1 MAAIT
6 AKMVA
11 DLRAQT
17 GCGMM
22 ECKKALTASNG
33 DFDEAVKVLREKG
46 LAVAAKKATRIAS
59 EGVVDIMLSEDGKT
73 AAMIEVNAETDFV
86 AKNEKFQEFVR
97 GLLKT
102 IIANRPADVA
112 ALNALPYPDSDF
124 TVEGKLKD
132 MIFTIGENMNIRR
145 FLIVDGILSTYIHG
159 KGTTGVIINFEADD
173 VCVANPGFAEF
184 AKNIALQVAAMPVL
198 YLNKES
204 VPAADLEAEKQ
215 IQLTMMKNDPKN
227 ANKPENILEK
237 MIMGKMNK
245 FYEENCLLQMDFVRA
260 DIFTGSVEKYI
271 ADAGKKLGAEVK
283 FVDAVRY
290 MTGEGIEKK
299 QEDFAAEVAAQ
310 MNMGK

>member
-102 IIANRPADVA
+102 IIAHRPADVA
-112 ALNALPYPDSDF
+112 ALNTLPYPDSDF

-173 VCVANPGFAEF
+173 VCASNPGFAEF

-227 ANKPENILEK
+227 QGKPESILEK

-245 FYEENCLLQMDFVRA
+245 FYEKNCLTEQTYVKDDNL
-260 DIFTGSVEKYI
+260 SVAQYVAATAKEFGGNISIKGFSIY
-271 ADAGKKLGAEVK
+271 E
-283 FVDAVRY
+283 R
-290 MTGEGIEKK
+290 GEGLEKK
-299 QEDFAAEVAAQ
+299 EDNFAEEIAS
-310 MNMGK
+310 MMKN

>member
-86 AKNEKFQEFVR
+86 AKNEKFQDFVR

-102 IIANRPADVA
+102 IIAHRPADVA
-112 ALNALPYPDSDF
+112 ALNTLPYPDSDF

-145 FLIVDGILSTYIHG
+145 FLIVDGVLSTYIHG

-245 FYEENCLLQMDFVRA
+245 FYEKNCLTEQSYIKDDNM
-260 DIFTGSVEKYI
+260 SVSQYVAACAKEFGGNI
-271 ADAGKKLGAEVK
+271 AIKGFSIYE
-283 FVDAVRY
+283 R
-290 MTGEGIEKK
+290 GEGLEKK
-299 QEDFAAEVAAQ
+299 EDNFAEEIAS
-310 MNMGK
+310 MMKK

>member
-102 IIANRPADVA
+102 IIAHRPADVA
-112 ALNALPYPDSDF
+112 ALNTLPYPDSDF

-145 FLIVDGILSTYIHG
+145 FLIVDGVLSTYIHG

-215 IQLTMMKNDPKN
+215 IQLTLMKNDPKN

-245 FYEENCLLQMDFVRA
+245 FYEKNCLTEQSYIKDDNM
-260 DIFTGSVEKYI
+260 SVSQYVAACAKEFGGNI
-271 ADAGKKLGAEVK
+271 AIKGFSIYE
-283 FVDAVRY
+283 R
-290 MTGEGIEKK
+290 GEGLEKK
-299 QEDFAAEVAAQ
+299 EDNFAEEIAS
-310 MNMGK
+310 MMKK

>member
-86 AKNEKFQEFVR
+86 AKNEKFQDFVR

-102 IIANRPADVA
+102 IIAHRPADVA
-112 ALNALPYPDSDF
+112 ALNTLPYPDSDF

-145 FLIVDGILSTYIHG
+145 FLIVDGVLSTYIHG
-159 KGTTGVIINFEADD
+159 KSTTGVIINFEADD

-215 IQLTMMKNDPKN
+215 IQLTLMKNDPKN

-245 FYEENCLLQMDFVRA
+245 FYEKNCLTEQSYIKDDNM
-260 DIFTGSVEKYI
+260 SVSQYVAATAKEFGGNI
-271 ADAGKKLGAEVK
+271 AIKGFSIYE
-283 FVDAVRY
+283 R
-290 MTGEGIEKK
+290 GEGLEKK
-299 QEDFAAEVAAQ
+299 EDNFAEEIAS
-310 MNMGK
+310 MMKK

>member
-102 IIANRPADVA
+102 IIAHRPADVA
-112 ALNALPYPDSDF
+112 ALNTLPYPDSDF

-145 FLIVDGILSTYIHG
+145 FLIVDGVLSTYIHG

-245 FYEENCLLQMDFVRA
+245 FYEKNCLTEQSYIKDDNM
-260 DIFTGSVEKYI
+260 SVSQYVAATAKEFGGNI
-271 ADAGKKLGAEVK
+271 AIKGFSIYE
-283 FVDAVRY
+283 R
-290 MTGEGIEKK
+290 GEGLEKK
-299 QEDFAAEVAAQ
+299 EDNFAEEIAS
-310 MNMGK
+310 MMKK

>member
-102 IIANRPADVA
+102 IIAHRPADVA
-112 ALNALPYPDSDF
+112 ALNTLPYPDSDF

-145 FLIVDGILSTYIHG
+145 FLIVDGVLSTYIHG

-215 IQLTMMKNDPKN
+215 IQLTLMKNDPKN

-245 FYEENCLLQMDFVRA
+245 FYEKNCLTEQSYIKDDNM
-260 DIFTGSVEKYI
+260 SVSQYVAATAKEFGGNI
-271 ADAGKKLGAEVK
+271 AIKGFSIYE
-283 FVDAVRY
+283 R
-290 MTGEGIEKK
+290 GEGLEKK
-299 QEDFAAEVAAQ
+299 EDNFAEEIAS
-310 MNMGK
+310 MMKK

>member
-86 AKNEKFQEFVR
+86 AKNEKFQDFVR

-102 IIANRPADVA
+102 IIAHRPADVA
-112 ALNALPYPDSDF
+112 ALNTLPYPDSDF

-145 FLIVDGILSTYIHG
+145 FLIVDGVLSTYIHG

-215 IQLTMMKNDPKN
+215 IQLTLMKNDPKN

-245 FYEENCLLQMDFVRA
+245 FYEKNCLTEQSYIKDDNM
-260 DIFTGSVEKYI
+260 SVSQYVAATAKEFGGNI
-271 ADAGKKLGAEVK
+271 AIKGFSIYE
-283 FVDAVRY
+283 R
-290 MTGEGIEKK
+290 GEGLEKK
-299 QEDFAAEVAAQ
+299 EDNFAEEIAS
-310 MNMGK
+310 MMKK

>member
-145 FLIVDGILSTYIHG
+145 FLIVDGVLSTYIHG

-173 VCVANPGFAEF
+173 VCVSNPGFAEF

-227 ANKPENILEK
+227 ANKPESILEK

-245 FYEENCLLQMDFVRA
+245 FYEKNCLTEQSYVKDDNL
-260 DIFTGSVEKYI
+260 SVAQYVAATAKE
-271 ADAGKKLGAEVK
+271 LGGNISIKGFSIYE
-283 FVDAVRY
+283 R
-290 MTGEGIEKK
+290 GEGLEKK
-299 QEDFAAEVAAQ
+299 EDNFAEEIAS
-310 MNMGK
+310 MMKN

>member
-97 GLLKT
+97 GLLTT
-102 IIANRPADVA
+102 IIAHRPADVA
-112 ALNALPYPDSDF
+112 ALNTLPYPDSDF

-145 FLIVDGILSTYIHG
+145 FLIVDGVLSTYIHG

-215 IQLTMMKNDPKN
+215 IQLTLMKNDPKN

-245 FYEENCLLQMDFVRA
+245 FYEKNCLTEQSYIKDDNM
-260 DIFTGSVEKYI
+260 SVSQYVAACAKEFGGNI
-271 ADAGKKLGAEVK
+271 AIKGFSIYE
-283 FVDAVRY
+283 R
-290 MTGEGIEKK
+290 GEGLEKK
-299 QEDFAAEVAAQ
+299 EDNFAEEIAS
-310 MNMGK
+310 MMKK

>member
-33 DFDEAVKVLREKG
+33 DFEEAVKVLREKG
-46 LAVAAKKATRIAS
+46 LSVAAKKAGRIAS
-59 EGVVDIMLSEDGKT
+59 EGIVDIMLSDDGKT

-86 AKNEKFQEFVR
+86 AKNEKFQTFVR

-102 IIANRPADVA
+102 ILANRPADID
-112 ALNALPYPDSDF
+112 ALKALPYPDSDM
-124 TVEGKLKD
+124 TVEDKLKE

-145 FLIVDGILSTYIHG
+145 FVIVDGILSTYIHG
-159 KGTTGVIINFEADD
+159 KGTTGVIIKFDADD
-173 VCVANPGFAEF
+173 SCVANPGFAEF

-204 VPAADLEAEKQ
+204 VPAADLENEKQ
-215 IQLTMMKNDPKN
+215 IQLTLMKNDEKN
-227 ANKPENILEK
+227 ANKPEAILHK
-237 MIMGKMNK
+237 MLEGKMNK
-245 FYEENCLLQMDFVRA
+245 FYEKTCLAEQAYVKDDSISVAKYVQNTAKEFG
-260 DIFTGSVEKYI
+260 GSI
-271 ADAGKKLGAEVK
+271 ALAGFWIYE
-283 FVDAVRY
+283 R
-290 MTGEGIEKK
+290 GEGLEKK
-299 QEDFAAEVAAQ
+299 EDNFAEEIASL
-310 MNMGK
+310 MKN

>member
-33 DFDEAVKVLREKG
+33 DFEEAVKVLREKG
-46 LAVAAKKATRIAS
+46 LSVAAKKAGRIAS

-102 IIANRPADVA
+102 ILANRPADLD
-112 ALNALPYPDSDF
+112 ALKALPYPDSDMD
-124 TVEGKLKD
+124 VEAKLKE

-145 FLIVDGILSTYIHG
+145 FVIVDGILSTYIHG
-159 KGTTGVIINFEADD
+159 KGTTGVIIRFNADD
-173 VCVANPGFAEF
+173 ACVANPGFAEF

-198 YLNKES
+198 YLNPQS
-204 VPAADLEAEKQ
+204 VPAADLENEKQ
-215 IQLTMMKNDPKN
+215 IQLTLMKNDEKN
-227 ANKPENILEK
+227 ANKPEAILHK
-237 MIMGKMNK
+237 MIEGKMHK
-245 FYEENCLLQMDFVRA
+245 FYEKTCLTEQSYVKDDAISVGKYVENTAKAF
-260 DIFTGSVEKYI
+260 G
-271 ADAGKKLGAEVK
+271 GKIEIDGFWIYE
-283 FVDAVRY
+283 R
-290 MTGEGIEKK
+290 GEGLEKK
-299 QEDFAAEVAAQ
+299 EDNFADEIASL
-310 MNMGK
+310 MKN

>member
-102 IIANRPADVA
+102 IIAHRPADVA

-124 TVEGKLKD
+124 NVEGKLKD
-132 MIFTIGENMNIRR
+132 MVFTIGENMNIRR
-145 FLIVDGILSTYIHG
+145 FLIVDGVLSTYIHG
-159 KGTTGVIINFEADD
+159 KGPTGVIINFEADD
-173 VCVANPGFAEF
+173 VCASNPGFAEF

-215 IQLTMMKNDPKN
+215 IQLTLMKNDPKN

-245 FYEENCLLQMDFVRA
+245 FYEKNCLTEQSYIKDDNMSVSQYVAATAKEFG
-260 DIFTGSVEKYI
+260 GSI
-271 ADAGKKLGAEVK
+271 AIKGFSIYE
-283 FVDAVRY
+283 R
-290 MTGEGIEKK
+290 GEGLEKK
-299 QEDFAAEVAAQ
+299 EDNFAEEIAS
-310 MNMGK
+310 MMKN

>member
-102 IIANRPADVA
+102 IIAHRPADVA

-145 FLIVDGILSTYIHG
+145 FLIVDGVLSTYIHG

-245 FYEENCLLQMDFVRA
+245 FYEKNCLTEQSYVKDDNL
-260 DIFTGSVEKYI
+260 SVAQYVAATAKEFGGNISIKGFHIY
-271 ADAGKKLGAEVK
+271 E
-283 FVDAVRY
+283 R
-290 MTGEGIEKK
+290 GEGLEKK
-299 QEDFAAEVAAQ
+299 EDNFAEEIAS
-310 MNMGK
+310 MMKN

>member
-86 AKNEKFQEFVR
+86 AKNEKFQDFVR

-102 IIANRPADVA
+102 IIAHRPADVA
-112 ALNALPYPDSDF
+112 ALNTLPYPDSDF
-124 TVEGKLKD
+124 TEEGKLKD

-145 FLIVDGILSTYIHG
+145 FLIVDGVLSTYIHG

-215 IQLTMMKNDPKN
+215 IQLTLMKNDPKN

-245 FYEENCLLQMDFVRA
+245 FYEKNCLTEQSYIKDDNM
-260 DIFTGSVEKYI
+260 SVSQYVAATAKEFGGNI
-271 ADAGKKLGAEVK
+271 AIKGFSIYE
-283 FVDAVRY
+283 R
-290 MTGEGIEKK
+290 GEGLEKK
-299 QEDFAAEVAAQ
+299 EDNFAEEIAS
-310 MNMGK
+310 MMKK

>member
-22 ECKKALTASNG
+22 ECKKALTAYNG

-86 AKNEKFQEFVR
+86 AKNEKFQDFVR

-102 IIANRPADVA
+102 IIAHRPADVA
-112 ALNALPYPDSDF
+112 ALNTLPYPDSDF

-145 FLIVDGILSTYIHG
+145 FLIVDGVLSTYIHG

-245 FYEENCLLQMDFVRA
+245 FYEKNCLTEQSYIKDDNM
-260 DIFTGSVEKYI
+260 SVSQYVAACAKEFGGNI
-271 ADAGKKLGAEVK
+271 AIKGFSIYE
-283 FVDAVRY
+283 R
-290 MTGEGIEKK
+290 GEGLEKK
-299 QEDFAAEVAAQ
+299 EDNFAEEIAS
-310 MNMGK
+310 MMKK

>member
-1 MAAIT
+1 
-6 AKMVA
+6 
-11 DLRAQT
+11 
-17 GCGMM
+17 
-22 ECKKALTASNG
+22 
-33 DFDEAVKVLREKG
+33 
-46 LAVAAKKATRIAS
+46 AS

-102 IIANRPADVA
+102 IIAHRPADVA

-237 MIMGKMNK
+237 MIIGKMNK
-245 FYEENCLLQMDFVRA
+245 FYEKNCLTEQSYVKDDNL
-260 DIFTGSVEKYI
+260 SVAQYVAATAKEFGGNITIKGFSIY
-271 ADAGKKLGAEVK
+271 E
-283 FVDAVRY
+283 R
-290 MTGEGIEKK
+290 GEGLEKK
-299 QEDFAAEVAAQ
+299 EDNFAEEIAS
-310 MNMGK
+310 MMKN

>member
-86 AKNEKFQEFVR
+86 AKNEKFQDFVR

-102 IIANRPADVA
+102 IIAHRPADVA
-112 ALNALPYPDSDF
+112 ALNTLPYPDSDF

-145 FLIVDGILSTYIHG
+145 FLIVDGVLSTYIHG
-159 KGTTGVIINFEADD
+159 KGTTGVIIKFEADD

-215 IQLTMMKNDPKN
+215 IQLTLMKNDPKN

-245 FYEENCLLQMDFVRA
+245 FYEKNCLTEQSYIKDDNM
-260 DIFTGSVEKYI
+260 SVSQYVAATAKEFGGNI
-271 ADAGKKLGAEVK
+271 AIKGFSIYE
-283 FVDAVRY
+283 R
-290 MTGEGIEKK
+290 GEGLEKK
-299 QEDFAAEVAAQ
+299 EDNFAEEIAS
-310 MNMGK
+310 MMKK

>member
-86 AKNEKFQEFVR
+86 AKNEKFQDFVR

-102 IIANRPADVA
+102 IIAHRPADVA
-112 ALNALPYPDSDF
+112 ALNTLPYPDSDF

-145 FLIVDGILSTYIHG
+145 FLIVDGVLSTYIHG

-215 IQLTMMKNDPKN
+215 IQLTLMKNDPKN
-227 ANKPENILEK
+227 ANKPESILEK

-245 FYEENCLLQMDFVRA
+245 FYEKNCLTEQSYIKDDNM
-260 DIFTGSVEKYI
+260 SVSQYVAACAKEFGGNI
-271 ADAGKKLGAEVK
+271 AIKGFSIYE
-283 FVDAVRY
+283 R
-290 MTGEGIEKK
+290 GEGLEKK
-299 QEDFAAEVAAQ
+299 EDNFAEEIAS
-310 MNMGK
+310 MMKK

>member
-11 DLRAQT
+11 DIRAQT

-22 ECKKALTASNG
+22 ECKTALTASKG
-33 DFDEAVKVLREKG
+33 DFGEAVKVLREKG

-86 AKNEKFQEFVR
+86 AKNEKFQDFVR

-102 IIANRPADVA
+102 IIAHRPADVA
-112 ALNALPYPDSDF
+112 ALNTLPYPDSDF

-145 FLIVDGILSTYIHG
+145 FLIVDGVLSTYIHG

-215 IQLTMMKNDPKN
+215 IQLTLMKNDPKN

-245 FYEENCLLQMDFVRA
+245 FYEKNCLTEQSYIKDDNM
-260 DIFTGSVEKYI
+260 SVSQYVAACAKEFGGNI
-271 ADAGKKLGAEVK
+271 AIKGFSIYE
-283 FVDAVRY
+283 R
-290 MTGEGIEKK
+290 GEGLEKK
-299 QEDFAAEVAAQ
+299 EDNFAEEIAS
-310 MNMGK
+310 MMKK

>member
-102 IIANRPADVA
+102 IIAHRPADVE
-112 ALNALPYPDSDF
+112 ALNTLPYPDSDF

-173 VCVANPGFAEF
+173 VCASNPGFAEF

-227 ANKPENILEK
+227 ANKPESILEK

-245 FYEENCLLQMDFVRA
+245 FYEKNCLTEQSYVKDDNL
-260 DIFTGSVEKYI
+260 SVAQYVAATAKE
-271 ADAGKKLGAEVK
+271 LGGNISIKGFSIYE
-283 FVDAVRY
+283 R
-290 MTGEGIEKK
+290 GEGLEKK
-299 QEDFAAEVAAQ
+299 EDNFAEEIANLVK
-310 MNMGK
+310 N

>member
-22 ECKKALTASNG
+22 ECKKALTEANG
-33 DFDEAVKVLREKG
+33 DFEEAVKVLREKG
-46 LAVAAKKATRIAS
+46 LSVAAKKATRIAS

-86 AKNEKFQEFVR
+86 AKNEKFQDFVR

-102 IIANRPADVA
+102 ILAHKPADVE
-112 ALNALPYPDSDF
+112 ALKALPYPDSDF

-145 FLIVDGILSTYIHG
+145 FLIVDGVLSSYIHG
-159 KGTTGVIINFEADD
+159 KGTTGVIIKFEADD
-173 VCVANPGFAEF
+173 ACVANEGFAEF

-204 VPAADLEAEKQ
+204 VPAADLEAERQ
-215 IQLTMMKNDPKN
+215 IQLTLMKNDPKN
-227 ANKPENILEK
+227 ATKPEAILHK
-237 MIMGKMNK
+237 MIDGKMNK
-245 FYEENCLLQMDFVRA
+245 FYEKNCLTEQAYVKDDALSVGEYVAATAKSFG
-260 DIFTGSVEKYI
+260 GSIKL
-271 ADAGKKLGAEVK
+271 AGFWIYE
-283 FVDAVRY
+283 R
-290 MTGEGIEKK
+290 GEGLEKK
-299 QEDFAAEVAAQ
+299 EDNFAEEIASL
-310 MNMGK
+310 MKN

>member
-59 EGVVDIMLSEDGKT
+59 EGVVDIMVSEDGKS

-97 GLLKT
+97 GLLAT
-102 IIANRPADVA
+102 IIAHRPADVA
-112 ALNALPYPDSDF
+112 ALNTLPYPDSDF

-145 FLIVDGILSTYIHG
+145 FLIVDGVLSTYIHG

-173 VCVANPGFAEF
+173 VCAANPGFAEF

-215 IQLTMMKNDPKN
+215 IQLTLMKNDPKN

-245 FYEENCLLQMDFVRA
+245 FYEKNCLTEQSYIKDDNM
-260 DIFTGSVEKYI
+260 SVSQYVAACAKEFGGNI
-271 ADAGKKLGAEVK
+271 AIKGFYLYE
-283 FVDAVRY
+283 R
-290 MTGEGIEKK
+290 GEGLEKK
-299 QEDFAAEVAAQ
+299 EDNFAEEIASLVK
-310 MNMGK
+310 N

>member
-102 IIANRPADVA
+102 IIAHRPADVA
-112 ALNALPYPDSDF
+112 ALNTLPYPDSDF

-145 FLIVDGILSTYIHG
+145 FLIVDGVLSTYIHG

-173 VCVANPGFAEF
+173 VCASNPGFAEF

-245 FYEENCLLQMDFVRA
+245 FYEKNCLTEQSYVKDDNL
-260 DIFTGSVEKYI
+260 SVAQYVAATAKEFGGNISIKGFYI
-271 ADAGKKLGAEVK
+271 YE
-283 FVDAVRY
+283 R
-290 MTGEGIEKK
+290 GEGLEKK
-299 QEDFAAEVAAQ
+299 EDNFAEEIAS
-310 MNMGK
+310 MMKN

>member
-59 EGVVDIMLSEDGKT
+59 EGVVDIMVSEDGKT

-86 AKNEKFQEFVR
+86 AKNEKFQDFVR
-97 GLLKT
+97 GLLKV
-102 IIANRPADVA
+102 IIANRPADLE

-145 FLIVDGILSTYIHG
+145 FLIVDGVVSTYIHG
-159 KGTTGVIINFEADD
+159 KGTTGVIIKFEADD

-198 YLNKES
+198 YLDKES

-215 IQLTMMKNDPKN
+215 IQLTLMKNDPKN
-227 ANKPENILEK
+227 ANKPESILEK
-237 MIMGKMNK
+237 MILGKMNK
-245 FYEENCLLQMDFVRA
+245 FYEKNCLAEQSYVKDDNL
-260 DIFTGSVEKYI
+260 SVAQYVAATAKEFGGNIKL
-271 ADAGKKLGAEVK
+271 AGFYLYE
-283 FVDAVRY
+283 R
-290 MTGEGIEKK
+290 GEGLEKK
-299 QEDFAAEVAAQ
+299 EDNFAEEIAS
-310 MNMGK
+310 MMKN

>member
-1 MAAIT
+1 M
-6 AKMVA
+6 
-11 DLRAQT
+11 R
-17 GCGMM
+17 
-22 ECKKALTASNG
+22 SP
-33 DFDEAVKVLREKG
+33 LREKG

-86 AKNEKFQEFVR
+86 AKNEKFQDFVR

-102 IIANRPADVA
+102 IIAHRPADVA
-112 ALNALPYPDSDF
+112 ALNTLPYPDSDF

-145 FLIVDGILSTYIHG
+145 FLIVDGVLSTYIHG

-227 ANKPENILEK
+227 ANKPESILEK

-245 FYEENCLLQMDFVRA
+245 FYEKNCLTEQSYVKDDNL
-260 DIFTGSVEKYI
+260 SVAQYVAATAKEFGGNISIKGFSIY
-271 ADAGKKLGAEVK
+271 E
-283 FVDAVRY
+283 R
-290 MTGEGIEKK
+290 GEGLEKK
-299 QEDFAAEVAAQ
+299 EDNFAEEIAS
-310 MNMGK
+310 MMKK